1 LRGNGQA
8 GSVEKEPEQD
18 SFMRVAIA
26 RKAINFYHPPPGSR
40 QGATAGVA
48 TNDIDNGGGGLGSG
62 IWDLGFRQCGVRG

>member
-1 LRGNGQA
+1 
-8 GSVEKEPEQD
+8 VEKEPEQD

-62 IWDLGFRQCGVRG
+62 I